1 MRSPLVVEPRPHAFA
16 CFIEA
21 LDRREDV
28 QCEHLSGIDDGSS
41 VDNDSVDIVAGGR
54 QDQEFEGN
62 EKGAAFGAQFH
73 TIE

>member
-1 MRSPLVVEPRPHAFA
+1 MRSPLEVEPRPHAFA
-16 CFIEA
+16 RFIEV
-21 LDRREDV
+21 LDRRGDV

-62 EKGAAFGAQFH
+62 KKGAAFGAQFH